1 MNWIVF
7 TTECSGKTTFC
18 RSNGY
23 KIAEYELIDWD
34 KIMNVPSANIENE
47 LTTINLLLE
56 LKSMDNRI
64 YFTNILPP
72 EFIFDA
78 KDYYNNV
85 RFAIIKIPQSELKE
99 NIKKRHHPMYDS
111 NYIVEKYNQLS
122 LISNNSKLLT
132 FTSFKE
138 FHQYFLPTQIGG
150 VSSPIKRIIRL

>member
-34 KIMNVPSANIENE
+34 KIVNVPSINIENE
-47 LTTINLLLE
+47 LTIISLLLE

-99 NIKKRHHPMYDS
+99 NIKKRHHPDYNS
-111 NYIVEKYNQLS
+111 NYILEKHNKLS
-122 LISNNSKLLT
+122 SIANNSKLLT
-132 FTSFKE
+132 FSSFKE
-138 FHQYFLPTQIGG
+138 FHQYFLPIQIGG
-150 VSSPIKRIIRL
+150 ISSPIKRIIRL

>member
-18 RSNGY
+18 RSNDY
-23 KIAEYELIDWD
+23 KIADYELIDWD
-34 KIMNVPSANIENE
+34 KIMNVPSVNIENE

-56 LKSMDNRI
+56 LKSMDNKI

-99 NIKKRHHPMYDS
+99 NIKNRHHPLYDS
-111 NYIVEKYNQLS
+111 NYIIEKHNELS

-138 FHQYFLPTQIGG
+138 FYQYFFPTQIGG
-150 VSSPIKRIIRL
+150 ASSPIKRIIRL